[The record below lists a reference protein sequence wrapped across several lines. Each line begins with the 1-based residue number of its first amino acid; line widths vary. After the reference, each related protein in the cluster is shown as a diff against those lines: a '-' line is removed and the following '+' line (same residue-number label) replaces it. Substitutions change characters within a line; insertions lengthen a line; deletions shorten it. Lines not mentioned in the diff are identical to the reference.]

1 MKTGWAIG
9 FAIVGSFLA
18 AGLLILLSRP
28 VRGQPVTLQAAPT
41 PLPLVVHV
49 TGSVHSPGVLSLPAG
64 SRLQDAIEA
73 AGGLKSEA
81 DTQALNLAAFLE
93 DGQRVHIPSQ
103 ASADPVDE
111 EPASRSQSLELPEPG
126 TPTATGP
133 VNINS
138 ATQDELETLPG
149 IGPTIA
155 QRIILYRETNGAFT
169 SIEDIQKVEGI
180 GQKKFE
186 AIMYLITVEGP

>member
-1 MKTGWAIG
+1 MKTGWAVG

-18 AGLLILLSRP
+18 AGILFLLSRP
-28 VRGQPVTLQAAPT
+28 IRGEPIVLQPPPT

-49 TGSVHSPGVLSLPAG
+49 TGAVQAPAVVSLAVG

-73 AGGLKSEA
+73 AGGLKPEA
-81 DTQALNLAAFLE
+81 DTQALNLAAFVE
-93 DGQRVHIPSQ
+93 DGQRIFIPSQ
-103 ASADPVDE
+103 ASAALPVS
-111 EPASRSQSLELPEPG
+111 EPASRAQGVELPGPG
-126 TPTATGP
+126 TPTVVGP
-133 VNINS
+133 VNINT
-138 ATQDELETLPG
+138 ATQDELESLPG

-186 AIMYLITVEGP
+186 AIIFLITVAGP

>member
-18 AGLLILLSRP
+18 AGLLFLLSRP
-28 VRGQPVTLQAAPT
+28 VRGQPVTLQPAPT

-49 TGSVHSPGVLSLPAG
+49 TGSVHLPGVLSLPAG

-73 AGGLKSEA
+73 AGGLKPEA
-81 DTQALNLAAFLE
+81 DAQALNLAAFLE
-93 DGQRVHIPSQ
+93 DGERLYIPSQ
-103 ASADPVDE
+103 ASAEPVDE
-111 EPASRSQSLELPEPG
+111 EPASRSQGLELPEPG

-133 VNINS
+133 ININS

-169 SIEDIQKVEGI
+169 SIEDIQMVEGI